1 MDDTIAIQAEVEED
15 VFPRQNVIV
24 CESTSPLS
32 AKFVCSRHNFPNQLI
47 STQSAPP
54 LPFVTNVERSSQRN
68 KKIFLQKKTFK
79 PHSPVHSAQPAD
91 PAPPFFP
98 SPSISTSAA
107 PVLTVNS
114 QRCGTR
120 KSLRRVCSLISPF
133 SKEHGWLVRPC
144 GIGGTELKPCFAP
157 TGTNCLRPLVGHSSL
172 LLRAVMSSVT
182 QEKA

>member
-1 MDDTIAIQAEVEED
+1 MQPAQLSQPADIHPECPSPSFCNQCGKILAKEQKD
-15 VFPRQNVIV
+15 FP
-24 CESTSPLS
+24 P
-32 AKFVCSRHNFPNQLI
+32 K
-47 STQSAPP
+47 
-54 LPFVTNVERSSQRN
+54 
-68 KKIFLQKKTFK
+68 KKTFK
-79 PHSPVHSAQPAD
+79 SHSPVHSAQPAD

-133 SKEHGWLVRPC
+133 PRAWLACPSMWDWWD
-144 GIGGTELKPCFAP
+144 KPCFAP